1 MARSEDPQVGLG
13 KAIRQLR
20 TSRALSQEDLSDLSD
35 VHSTWISHYE
45 SGRINP
51 SWGNMRRVATALG
64 VSLAELAALSEEL
77 EPRSE

>member
-20 TSRALSQEDLSDLSD
+20 IKLELTQEELAERAD

-51 SWGNMRRVATALG
+51 AWGNMRRVARGLEVT
-64 VSLAELAALSEEL
+64 LAELAALAEDL
-77 EPRSE
+77 EPSS